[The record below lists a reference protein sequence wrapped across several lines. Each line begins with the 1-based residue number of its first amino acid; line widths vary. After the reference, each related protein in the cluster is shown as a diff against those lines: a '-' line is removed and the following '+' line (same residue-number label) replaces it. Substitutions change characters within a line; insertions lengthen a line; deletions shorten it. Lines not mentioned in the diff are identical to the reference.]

1 MLPAVSAAWH
11 PWLAVLKNWRR
22 KRYLQYNWGSEY
34 STAGPKKWAK
44 RYCTTNFRVCDL
56 HIVWYGGPAGAA
68 GLSLNSTLILS

>member
-34 STAGPKKWAK
+34 STAGPKKVGQA
-44 RYCTTNFRVCDL
+44 VL
-56 HIVWYGGPAGAA
+56 HYK
-68 GLSLNSTLILS
+68 LSSV